1 MKKQLKITLESRDN
15 RGYDV
20 SHTDVT
26 TYKGTLAS
34 IYFLEDEDGH
44 DFHYCILWGLGA
56 WDEEMF
62 KTELEAVHHVC
73 KQCGLLEK
81 YDSLPLRYG
90 MYWNSEDGAV
100 RFDKPIDLCKL

>member
-1 MKKQLKITLESRDN
+1 MAKKLTITLESRDG
-15 RGYDV
+15 RGDDV

-26 TYKGTLAS
+26 TYNDTLAS

-44 DFHYCILWGLGA
+44 DFHYNILWDVAG
-56 WDEEMF
+56 WDEEIF

-73 KQCGLLEK
+73 KQCGLMDK

-90 MYWNSEDGAV
+90 NYWNSEDGFV
-100 RFDKPIDLCKL
+100 KFDKPIDLCKL